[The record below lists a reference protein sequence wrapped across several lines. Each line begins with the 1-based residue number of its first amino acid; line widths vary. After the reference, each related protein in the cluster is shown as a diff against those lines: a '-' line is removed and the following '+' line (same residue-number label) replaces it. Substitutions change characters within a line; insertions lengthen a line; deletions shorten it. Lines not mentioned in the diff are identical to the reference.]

1 MNGAVVAHWDD
12 AETFRADLGHLGGT
26 WRDLGRAAGSRAV
39 GLKRIEIHP
48 GSTSMIAWPRL
59 SATNGIPAMLR
70 RNATSRAKN
79 IASAPTSIPVR
90 ARRSNR
96 LMYGTIRRVV
106 VVAPSPFT

>member
-1 MNGAVVAHWDD
+1 MSGM
-12 AETFRADLGHLGGT
+12 
-26 WRDLGRAAGSRAV
+26 
-39 GLKRIEIHP
+39 EIQP

-96 LMYGTIRRVV
+96 PMYGTIRRVV
-106 VVAPSPFT
+106 FVAPSPFS